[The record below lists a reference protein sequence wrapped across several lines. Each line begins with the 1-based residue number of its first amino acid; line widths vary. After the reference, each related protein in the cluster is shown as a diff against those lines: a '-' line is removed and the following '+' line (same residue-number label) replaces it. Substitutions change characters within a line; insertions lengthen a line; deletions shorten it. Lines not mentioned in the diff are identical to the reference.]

1 MEDESFYILFVQ
13 QQKLKSSPT
22 KVPEPVILQLDE
34 EIEEIAEDDNGL
46 SDNVEPITDVAEL
59 SRQLAEARREIAVY
73 KKRFQKKVEEA
84 EVYKQ
89 QIKNFT
95 AQKANQ

>member
-1 MEDESFYILFVQ
+1 MPES
-13 QQKLKSSPT
+13 
-22 KVPEPVILQLDE
+22 VILQLDD
-34 EIEEIAEDDNGL
+34 EIEETDDDEDD
-46 SDNVEPITDVAEL
+46 DNDLIYNSEPITTDVAEL
-59 SRQLAEARREIAVY
+59 SRQLAEARREIEVY

-95 AQKANQ
+95 SQKANQ